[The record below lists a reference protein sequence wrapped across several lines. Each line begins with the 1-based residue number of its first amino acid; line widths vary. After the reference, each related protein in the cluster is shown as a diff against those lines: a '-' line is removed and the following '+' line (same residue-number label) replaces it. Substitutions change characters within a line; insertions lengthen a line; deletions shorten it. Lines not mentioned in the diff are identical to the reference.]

1 MEGGDL
7 SDEMT
12 PMEEILQRVSNNPDI
27 AIQEVI
33 LDELNRMHRRIIKLE
48 GEVATLKRSIKN

>member
-1 MEGGDL
+1 MERGDL
-7 SDEMT
+7 SGEMT

-27 AIQEVI
+27 AIQQVI
-33 LDELNRMHRRIIKLE
+33 LDELNRMHRRIMQLE